1 MASVVRKFNPLVAT
15 IATFIAQLKA
25 ELPGPQRG
33 ECHLV
38 RVPAGAAALKSGVAK
53 ADSQPATPSAQPAY
67 PSAVSVTT
75 SGWTSTATVAV
86 TITGRVRGVDGVT
99 ETLTV
104 PTGGTTQVGS
114 VPFETISGITW
125 QTPAGWSSG
134 TFSVVTNTKLG
145 LPLPPTFSLLTVSKV
160 SVWDETATPP
170 VPANDSA
177 PTVDAT
183 NGTLIPGTA
192 ADAAHSYRVV
202 FSYVPGTRALVH
214 LDADER
220 TVSTA
225 DAASLDT
232 SIELAR
238 ALVERY
244 AAHRADTLHH
254 KAADSTNT
262 VATAKA
268 SIVDLTT
275 VIAAANQLK
284 AALNAHASQSGV
296 HVVNDASLSIA
307 TTDASDQGT
316 ANTLLNA
323 IKTAMNA
330 HFARAYATTSWRAI
344 EF

>member
-1 MASVVRKFNPLVAT
+1 MASVVRKFNPLVALL
-15 IATFIAQLKA
+15 ATFIGQLKA
-25 ELPGPQRG
+25 ELPGPARG
-33 ECHLV
+33 ECLLL
-38 RVPAGAAALKSGVAK
+38 RVPAGAATIKSGVAK
-53 ADSQPATPSAQPAY
+53 TDSQPATPSAQPAY

-75 SGWTSTATVAV
+75 STWSATVTV
-86 TITGRVRGVDGVT
+86 TVTVTGRVRGVDGVT
-99 ETLTV
+99 ESFVV
-104 PTGGTTQVGS
+104 PTGGTTQVGA

-125 QTPAGWSSG
+125 TTPSGWASG

-145 LPLPPTFSLLTVSKV
+145 LPLPPTFSLLTVAKV
-160 SVWDETATPP
+160 TVWDETATPP
-170 VPANDSA
+170 VPANDTA

-183 NGTLIPGTA
+183 NGTFIPGTA

-202 FSYVPGTRALVH
+202 FGYVPHASAIVH
-214 LDADER
+214 KDADER
-220 TVSTA
+220 TVTTA
-225 DAASLDT
+225 DASSLDT

-268 SIVDLTT
+268 SIVDLAS
-275 VIAAANQLK
+275 VITAANQLK
-284 AALNAHASQSGV
+284 VALNAHASQSGV
-296 HVVNDASLSIA
+296 HVVNDASLSVS

-323 IKTAMNA
+323 LKTAMNA
-330 HFARAYATTSWRAI
+330 HFARAYATTSWRATD
-344 EF
+344 F

>member
-1 MASVVRKFNPLVAT
+1 MASVVRKTHTLVALL
-15 IATFIAQLKA
+15 ATFIGQLKA
-25 ELPGPQRG
+25 ELPGPARG
-33 ECHLV
+33 ECLLL
-38 RVPAGAAALKSGVAK
+38 RVPAGAAAIKSGVAK
-53 ADSQPATPSAQPAY
+53 TDSQPATPSAQPAY

-75 SGWTSTATVAV
+75 STWSATVTV
-86 TITGRVRGVDGVT
+86 TVTVTGRVRGVDGVT
-99 ETLTV
+99 ESFVV

-125 QTPAGWSSG
+125 TTPSGWASG

-145 LPLPPTFSLLTVSKV
+145 LPLPPTFSLLTVAKV
-160 SVWDETATPP
+160 TVWDETATPP

-183 NGTLIPGTA
+183 NGTFIPGTA

-202 FSYVPGTRALVH
+202 FGYVPHASAIVH
-214 LDADER
+214 KDADER
-220 TVSTA
+220 TVTTA
-225 DAASLDT
+225 DASSLDT

-268 SIVDLTT
+268 SIVDLAS
-275 VIAAANQLK
+275 VITAANQLK
-284 AALNAHASQSGV
+284 VALNAHASQSGV
-296 HVVNDASLSIA
+296 HVVNDASLSVS

-323 IKTAMNA
+323 LKTAMNA
-330 HFARAYATTSWRAI
+330 HFARAYATTSWRATD
-344 EF
+344 F